1 MLHIQTACIAVVA
14 AALML
19 GARAGELNLAH
30 QLRWDSNTGLFL
42 RQDQQTLQEGPAN
55 LNIFTEDL
63 GGEAAPPITHSSDP
77 QHPYSIG
84 GEDVSDFNT
93 AIDKTCDFQKNAC
106 ADQANGPQ
114 KGQFEVSDC
123 DAQSNRCKSF
133 LSASAT
139 QTAFLSKVTVAGQDD
154 FDFFCEN

>member
-1 MLHIQTACIAVVA
+1 MLHTQTAFIAVVA

-19 GARAGELNLAH
+19 GARAGELDLAH

-42 RQDQQTLQEGPAN
+42 RQEQQILQEGPAN

-63 GGEAAPPITHSSDP
+63 GGAAAPPITLSSDP
-77 QHPYSIG
+77 QHPYKIKD
-84 GEDVSDFNT
+84 EEV
-93 AIDKTCDFQKNAC
+93 KNDC
-106 ADQANGPQ
+106 AELANGAS

-139 QTAFLSKVTVAGQDD
+139 QTAFLSKVTVAGNDD

>member
-1 MLHIQTACIAVVA
+1 MLHIEAAFIAVVA

-19 GARAGELNLAH
+19 GARAGDLDLAH
-30 QLRWDSNTGLFL
+30 QIRWDSSSGLFV

-55 LNIFTEDL
+55 LNIFTEAL
-63 GGEAAPPITHSSDP
+63 GGAEAPPITHSTDP
-77 QHPYSIG
+77 QHPYAIED
-84 GEDVSDFNT
+84 EDVPDFNT

-106 ADQANGPQ
+106 AELANGSK
-114 KGQFEVSDC
+114 KGQFQVSDC
-123 DAQSNRCKSF
+123 DDQSVRCKSF

-139 QTAFLSKVTVAGQDD
+139 QTAFLSKVTVAGNDD